1 MDKILNFFLIKIIFL
16 WISLNLYPQSS
27 SNFLLFYESFEK
39 IREIEKVIKENDK
52 NILRK
57 YGLTPNALDG
67 LEELNSDQFFVGYQV
82 KNFGNFKLLELKY
95 NKDGIE
101 RFFLENSI
109 PFVSSE
115 KKVDVYISVN
125 DPYLPGSI
133 STLDETIFQN
143 ELSTT
148 KLLSKLNQN
157 IDLNYRFIEKYP
169 FFNIERDNLMEEI
182 ELANEENWVLMLFN
196 RLDLENWVVS
206 FPKTKTTSVQAEN
219 SFQDLLLDQL
229 LFEVYTNTKISK
241 KSYTTKFSLSIDEDV
256 LESFFSSLGFNPEIQ
271 NFGLYKITDEA
282 FEVKYESYLD
292 DEELAD
298 LFERYGLVVIS

>member
-1 MDKILNFFLIKIIFL
+1 MGKILNFFLIKITFL

-39 IREIEKVIKENDK
+39 IKEIEKVIKENDK

-125 DPYLPGSI
+125 DPYLPGNI

-169 FFNIERDNLMEEI
+169 FFKIERDNLMEEI
-182 ELANEENWVLMLFN
+182 ELANQENWVLMLFN

-219 SFQDLLLDQL
+219 SFQDLLLNQL

>member
-1 MDKILNFFLIKIIFL
+1 MNKILNFFLIKIIFL

-39 IREIEKVIKENDK
+39 IKEIEKVIKENDK

-95 NKDGIE
+95 DKDGIE
-101 RFFLENSI
+101 RFFLKNSI

-157 IDLNYRFIEKYP
+157 IDLNYRFIEEYP
-169 FFNIERDNLMEEI
+169 FFKIERDNLMEEI
-182 ELANEENWVLMLFN
+182 ELANQENWVLMLFN
-196 RLDLENWVVS
+196 RLDLENWVIS
-206 FPKTKTTSVQAEN
+206 FPKTKTASVQTE
-219 SFQDLLLDQL
+219 SFFQDLLLDQL

-256 LESFFSSLGFNPEIQ
+256 LESFFSSLGFNSEIQ

>member
-39 IREIEKVIKENDK
+39 IKEIETVIKENDK

-157 IDLNYRFIEKYP
+157 IDLNYRFIEEYP
-169 FFNIERDNLMEEI
+169 FFKIERDNLMEEI
-182 ELANEENWVLMLFN
+182 ELANQENWVLMLFN
-196 RLDLENWVVS
+196 RLDLENWVIS
-206 FPKTKTTSVQAEN
+206 FPKTKTASVQTE
-219 SFQDLLLDQL
+219 SFFQDLLLDQL

>member
-39 IREIEKVIKENDK
+39 IKEIETVIKENDK

-82 KNFGNFKLLELKY
+82 KNFGNFKLLEFKY
-95 NKDGIE
+95 DKDGIE
-101 RFFLENSI
+101 KFFLENSI
-109 PFVSSE
+109 PFVSSK

-125 DPYLPGSI
+125 DPYLPGNI

-169 FFNIERDNLMEEI
+169 FFKIERDNLMEEI
-182 ELANEENWVLMLFN
+182 ELVNQENWILMLFN
-196 RLDLENWVVS
+196 RLDLENWVIS
-206 FPKTKTTSVQAEN
+206 FPKTKTASVQTE
-219 SFQDLLLDQL
+219 SFFQDLLLDQL
-229 LFEVYTNTKISK
+229 LFEVYTNTKITK
-241 KSYTTKFSLSIDEDV
+241 KSYTTKFSLSVDEDL
-256 LESFFSSLGFNPEIQ
+256 LESFFSSLVFNSEIQ

>member
-39 IREIEKVIKENDK
+39 IKEIETVIKENDK

-157 IDLNYRFIEKYP
+157 IDLNYQFIEEYP
-169 FFNIERDNLMEEI
+169 FFKIERDNLMEEI
-182 ELANEENWVLMLFN
+182 ELANQENWVLMLFN
-196 RLDLENWVVS
+196 RLDLENWVIS
-206 FPKTKTTSVQAEN
+206 FPKTKTASVQTE
-219 SFQDLLLDQL
+219 SFFQDLLLDQL

>member
-39 IREIEKVIKENDK
+39 IKEIETVIKENDK

-57 YGLTPNALDG
+57 YGLTPNALEG

-157 IDLNYRFIEKYP
+157 IDLNYRFIEEYP
-169 FFNIERDNLMEEI
+169 FFKIERDNLMEEI
-182 ELANEENWVLMLFN
+182 ELANQENWVLMLFN
-196 RLDLENWVVS
+196 RLDLENWVIS
-206 FPKTKTTSVQAEN
+206 FPKTKTASVQTE
-219 SFQDLLLDQL
+219 SFFQDLLLDQL

>member
-39 IREIEKVIKENDK
+39 IKEIETVIKENDK

-57 YGLTPNALDG
+57 YGLTPNALEG

-157 IDLNYRFIEKYP
+157 IDLNYRFIEEYP
-169 FFNIERDNLMEEI
+169 FFKIERDNLMEEI
-182 ELANEENWVLMLFN
+182 ELANQENWVLMLFN
-196 RLDLENWVVS
+196 RLDLENWVIS
-206 FPKTKTTSVQAEN
+206 FPKTKTASVQTE
-219 SFQDLLLDQL
+219 SFFQDLLLDQL

-256 LESFFSSLGFNPEIQ
+256 LESFFSSLGFNSEIQ

>member
-39 IREIEKVIKENDK
+39 IKEIEKVIKENDK

-57 YGLTPNALDG
+57 YGLTSNALDG
-67 LEELNSDQFFVGYQV
+67 LKVLNSDQFFVGYQV

-125 DPYLPGSI
+125 DPYLPGNI

-169 FFNIERDNLMEEI
+169 FFKIERDNLMEEI

-219 SFQDLLLDQL
+219 SFQDLLLNQL

>member
-39 IREIEKVIKENDK
+39 IKEIETVIKENDK

-95 NKDGIE
+95 DKDGIE
-101 RFFLENSI
+101 RFFLKNSI

-157 IDLNYRFIEKYP
+157 IDLNYQFIEEYP
-169 FFNIERDNLMEEI
+169 FFKIERDNLMEEI
-182 ELANEENWVLMLFN
+182 ELVNQENWILMLFN
-196 RLDLENWVVS
+196 RLDLENWVIS
-206 FPKTKTTSVQAEN
+206 FPKTKTASVQTE
-219 SFQDLLLDQL
+219 SFFQDLLLDQL
-229 LFEVYTNTKISK
+229 LFEVYTNTKITK
-241 KSYTTKFSLSIDEDV
+241 KSYTTKFSLSVDEDL
-256 LESFFSSLGFNPEIQ
+256 LESFFSSLVFNSEIQ

-298 LFERYGLVVIS
+298 LFESYGLVVIS

>member
-1 MDKILNFFLIKIIFL
+1 MNKILNFFLIKIIFL

-39 IREIEKVIKENDK
+39 IKEIEKVIKENDK

-95 NKDGIE
+95 DKDGIE
-101 RFFLENSI
+101 RFFLKNSI

-125 DPYLPGSI
+125 DPYLPGNI

-157 IDLNYRFIEKYP
+157 IDLNYRFIEEYP
-169 FFNIERDNLMEEI
+169 FFKIERDILMEEI
-182 ELANEENWVLMLFN
+182 ELANQENWVLMLFN
-196 RLDLENWVVS
+196 RLDLENWVIS
-206 FPKTKTTSVQAEN
+206 FPKTKAASVQTE
-219 SFQDLLLDQL
+219 SFFQDLLLDQL

-256 LESFFSSLGFNPEIQ
+256 LESFFSSLGFSPEIQ

-298 LFERYGLVVIS
+298 LFESYGLVVIS

>member
-39 IREIEKVIKENDK
+39 IKEIETVIKENDK

-125 DPYLPGSI
+125 DPYLPGNI

-157 IDLNYRFIEKYP
+157 IDLNYRFIEDYP
-169 FFNIERDNLMEEI
+169 FFKIERDNLMEEI
-182 ELANEENWVLMLFN
+182 ELANQENWVLMLFN
-196 RLDLENWVVS
+196 RLDLENWVIS
-206 FPKTKTTSVQAEN
+206 FPKTKTASVQTE
-219 SFQDLLLDQL
+219 SFFQDLLLDQL

>member
-39 IREIEKVIKENDK
+39 IKEIEKVIKENDK

-169 FFNIERDNLMEEI
+169 FFKIERDNLMEEI

-219 SFQDLLLDQL
+219 SFQDLLLNQL

>member
-39 IREIEKVIKENDK
+39 IKEIETVIKENDK

-157 IDLNYRFIEKYP
+157 IDLNYRFIEEYP
-169 FFNIERDNLMEEI
+169 FFKIERDNLMEEI
-182 ELANEENWVLMLFN
+182 ELANQENWVLMLFN
-196 RLDLENWVVS
+196 RLDLENWVIS
-206 FPKTKTTSVQAEN
+206 FPKTKTASVQTE
-219 SFQDLLLDQL
+219 SFFQDLLLDQL

-241 KSYTTKFSLSIDEDV
+241 KSYTTKFSLSIDESV

>member
-1 MDKILNFFLIKIIFL
+1 MGKILNFFLIKIIFL

-39 IREIEKVIKENDK
+39 IKEIEKVIKENDK

-125 DPYLPGSI
+125 DPYLPGNI

-169 FFNIERDNLMEEI
+169 FFKIERDNLMEEI
-182 ELANEENWVLMLFN
+182 ELANQENWVLMLF
-196 RLDLENWVVS
+196 L
-206 FPKTKTTSVQAEN
+206 
-219 SFQDLLLDQL
+219 
-229 LFEVYTNTKISK
+229 
-241 KSYTTKFSLSIDEDV
+241 SLIH
-256 LESFFSSLGFNPEIQ
+256 I
-271 NFGLYKITDEA
+271 
-282 FEVKYESYLD
+282 
-292 DEELAD
+292 
-298 LFERYGLVVIS
+298 

>member
-39 IREIEKVIKENDK
+39 IKEIETVIKENDK

-157 IDLNYRFIEKYP
+157 IDLNYRFIEGYP
-169 FFNIERDNLMEEI
+169 FFKIERDNLMEEI
-182 ELANEENWVLMLFN
+182 DLSNQENWVLMLFN
-196 RLDLENWVVS
+196 RLDLENWVIS
-206 FPKTKTTSVQAEN
+206 FPKTKTASVQTE
-219 SFQDLLLDQL
+219 SFFQDLLLDQL

-292 DEELAD
+292 DAELAD

>member
-39 IREIEKVIKENDK
+39 IKEIEKVIKENDK

-57 YGLTPNALDG
+57 YGLSPNALEG
-67 LEELNSDQFFVGYQV
+67 LEELNSDKFFVGYQV

-125 DPYLPGSI
+125 DTYLPGNI

-169 FFNIERDNLMEEI
+169 FFKIERDNLMEEI
-182 ELANEENWVLMLFN
+182 ELANQENWVLMLFN
-196 RLDLENWVVS
+196 RLDLENWVIS
-206 FPKTKTTSVQAEN
+206 FPKTKTASVQAE
-219 SFQDLLLDQL
+219 SFFQDLLLDQL
-229 LFEVYTNTKISK
+229 LFEVYTNSKISK

>member
-1 MDKILNFFLIKIIFL
+1 MGKILNFFLIKIIFL

-39 IREIEKVIKENDK
+39 IKEIEKVIKENDK

-169 FFNIERDNLMEEI
+169 FFKIERDNLMEEI

-219 SFQDLLLDQL
+219 SFQDLLLNQL

>member
-39 IREIEKVIKENDK
+39 IKEIETVIKENDK

-125 DPYLPGSI
+125 DPYLPGNI

-157 IDLNYRFIEKYP
+157 IDLNYRFIEGYP
-169 FFNIERDNLMEEI
+169 FFKIERDNLMEEI
-182 ELANEENWVLMLFN
+182 ELANQENWVLMLFN
-196 RLDLENWVVS
+196 RLDLENWVIS
-206 FPKTKTTSVQAEN
+206 FPKTKTASVQTE
-219 SFQDLLLDQL
+219 SFFQDLLLDQL

-256 LESFFSSLGFNPEIQ
+256 LESFFSSLGFNSEIQ

>member
-16 WISLNLYPQSS
+16 WISLNLHPQSS

-39 IREIEKVIKENDK
+39 IKEIEKVIKENDK

-57 YGLTPNALDG
+57 YGLTPDALDG
-67 LEELNSDQFFVGYQV
+67 LKELNSDQFFVGYQV
-82 KNFGNFKLLELKY
+82 KNFGNFKLLEFKY
-95 NKDGIE
+95 DKDGIE
-101 RFFLENSI
+101 KFFIENSI
-109 PFVSSE
+109 PFVSSK

-125 DPYLPGSI
+125 DPYLPGNI

-169 FFNIERDNLMEEI
+169 FFKIERDNLMEEI
-182 ELANEENWVLMLFN
+182 ELVNQENWILMLFN
-196 RLDLENWVVS
+196 RLDLENWVIS
-206 FPKTKTTSVQAEN
+206 FPKTKTASVQTE
-219 SFQDLLLDQL
+219 SFFQDLLLDQL
-229 LFEVYTNTKISK
+229 LFEVYTNTKITK
-241 KSYTTKFSLSIDEDV
+241 KSYTTKFSLSVDEDL
-256 LESFFSSLGFNPEIQ
+256 LESFFSSLVFNSEIQ

>member
-1 MDKILNFFLIKIIFL
+1 MGKILNFFLIKIIFL

-39 IREIEKVIKENDK
+39 IKEIEKVIKENDK

-57 YGLTPNALDG
+57 YGLTSNALDG
-67 LEELNSDQFFVGYQV
+67 LKVLNSDQFFVGYQV

-95 NKDGIE
+95 DKDGIE

-125 DPYLPGSI
+125 DPYLPGNI

-169 FFNIERDNLMEEI
+169 FLTLNEI
-182 ELANEENWVLMLFN
+182 
-196 RLDLENWVVS
+196 
-206 FPKTKTTSVQAEN
+206 
-219 SFQDLLLDQL
+219 
-229 LFEVYTNTKISK
+229 I
-241 KSYTTKFSLSIDEDV
+241 
-256 LESFFSSLGFNPEIQ
+256 
-271 NFGLYKITDEA
+271 
-282 FEVKYESYLD
+282 
-292 DEELAD
+292 
-298 LFERYGLVVIS
+298 

>member
-39 IREIEKVIKENDK
+39 IKEIEKVIKENDK

-157 IDLNYRFIEKYP
+157 IDLNYRFIEEYP
-169 FFNIERDNLMEEI
+169 FFKIERDNLMEEI
-182 ELANEENWVLMLFN
+182 DLSNQENWVLMLFN
-196 RLDLENWVVS
+196 RLDLENWVIS
-206 FPKTKTTSVQAEN
+206 FPKTKTASVQTE
-219 SFQDLLLDQL
+219 SFFQDLLLDQL

-241 KSYTTKFSLSIDEDV
+241 KSYTTKFSLSIDESV

>member
-39 IREIEKVIKENDK
+39 IKEIETVIKENDK

-157 IDLNYRFIEKYP
+157 IDLNYRFIEEYP
-169 FFNIERDNLMEEI
+169 FFKIERDNLMEEI
-182 ELANEENWVLMLFN
+182 ELANQENWVLMLFN
-196 RLDLENWVVS
+196 RLDLENWVIS
-206 FPKTKTTSVQAEN
+206 FPKTKTASVQTE
-219 SFQDLLLDQL
+219 SFFQDLLLDQL

-256 LESFFSSLGFNPEIQ
+256 LESFFSSLGFNSEIQ

>member
-39 IREIEKVIKENDK
+39 IKEIEKVIKENDK

-169 FFNIERDNLMEEI
+169 FFKIERDNLMEEI
-182 ELANEENWVLMLFN
+182 ELANQENWVLMLFN

-219 SFQDLLLDQL
+219 SFQDLLLNQL

>member
-27 SNFLLFYESFEK
+27 SNFLLFYENFEK
-39 IREIEKVIKENDK
+39 IKEIEKVIKENDK

-95 NKDGIE
+95 DKDGIE
-101 RFFLENSI
+101 RFFLKNSI

-125 DPYLPGSI
+125 DPYLPGNI
-133 STLDETIFQN
+133 STLDKTIFQN

-148 KLLSKLNQN
+148 KLLSRLNQN
-157 IDLNYRFIEKYP
+157 IDLNYRFIEEYP
-169 FFNIERDNLMEEI
+169 FFKIERDNLMEEI
-182 ELANEENWVLMLFN
+182 ELANQENWVLMLFN
-196 RLDLENWVVS
+196 RLDLENWVIS
-206 FPKTKTTSVQAEN
+206 FPKTKAASVQTE
-219 SFQDLLLDQL
+219 SFFQDLLLDQL

-256 LESFFSSLGFNPEIQ
+256 LESFFSSLGFSSEIQ

>member
-39 IREIEKVIKENDK
+39 IKEIEKVIKENDK

-95 NKDGIE
+95 DKDGIE

-125 DPYLPGSI
+125 DPYLPGNI

-169 FFNIERDNLMEEI
+169 FFKIERDNLMEEI
-182 ELANEENWVLMLFN
+182 ELANQENWVLMLFN
-196 RLDLENWVVS
+196 RLDLENWVIS
-206 FPKTKTTSVQAEN
+206 FPKTKTASVQAE
-219 SFQDLLLDQL
+219 SLFQDLLLDQL

-298 LFERYGLVVIS
+298 LFERYGLVVIP

>member
-1 MDKILNFFLIKIIFL
+1 MGKILNFFLIKIIFL

-39 IREIEKVIKENDK
+39 IKEIEKVIKENDK

-57 YGLTPNALDG
+57 YGLTSNALDG

-95 NKDGIE
+95 DKDGIE

-125 DPYLPGSI
+125 DPYLPGNI

-169 FFNIERDNLMEEI
+169 FFNFERDNLMEEI
-182 ELANEENWVLMLFN
+182 ELANEENWLLMLFN

-219 SFQDLLLDQL
+219 SFQDLLLNQL

-292 DEELAD
+292 NEELAD

>member
-39 IREIEKVIKENDK
+39 IKEIEKVIKENDK

-125 DPYLPGSI
+125 DPYLPGNI

-219 SFQDLLLDQL
+219 SFQDLLLNQL

>member
-39 IREIEKVIKENDK
+39 IKEIETVIKENDK

-157 IDLNYRFIEKYP
+157 IDLNYRFIEEYP
-169 FFNIERDNLMEEI
+169 FFKIERDNLMEEI
-182 ELANEENWVLMLFN
+182 ELANQENWVLMLFN
-196 RLDLENWVVS
+196 RLDLENWVIS
-206 FPKTKTTSVQAEN
+206 FPKTKTASVQTE
-219 SFQDLLLDQL
+219 SFFQDLLLDQL

-292 DEELAD
+292 DAELAD

>member
-16 WISLNLYPQSS
+16 WISLNLHPQSS

-67 LEELNSDQFFVGYQV
+67 LQELNSDRFFVGYQV

-95 NKDGIE
+95 DKDGIE
-101 RFFLENSI
+101 NFFLENSI

-125 DPYLPGSI
+125 DPYLPGNI

-169 FFNIERDNLMEEI
+169 FFKIERDNLMEEI
-182 ELANEENWVLMLFN
+182 ELVNQENWVLMLFN
-196 RLDLENWVVS
+196 RLDLENWVIS
-206 FPKTKTTSVQAEN
+206 FPKTKTASIQTESL
-219 SFQDLLLDQL
+219 FQDLLLDQL
-229 LFEVYTNTKISK
+229 LFEVYTNTKITK

-256 LESFFSSLGFNPEIQ
+256 LESFFSSLGFNSEIQ

-292 DEELAD
+292 DAELAD